1 MAFSFFAF
9 SPSPLAVKEEE
20 TFPKQEKRFPTPS
33 GTRKARWT
41 FPQLQISTKGGGQSL
56 RLPDFEL
63 PTTTS

>member
-33 GTRKARWT
+33 GTRKART
-41 FPQLQISTKGGGQSL
+41 NTANFS
-56 RLPDFEL
+56 
-63 PTTTS
+63 PTSNLN